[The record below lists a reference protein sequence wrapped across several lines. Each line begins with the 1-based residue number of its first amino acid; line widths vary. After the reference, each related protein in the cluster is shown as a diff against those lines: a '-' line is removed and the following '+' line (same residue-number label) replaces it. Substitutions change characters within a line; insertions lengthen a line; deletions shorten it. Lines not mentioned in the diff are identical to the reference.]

1 MTDPRVREA
10 CGIVGITT
18 VKPIFGELCIGLRAL
33 QHRGQESAGIAVHT
47 PHGLQLRV
55 GMGLVASIFRDKP
68 PEFGK
73 PTVGIGHVRY
83 STAGSST
90 ELNAQPIR
98 IDSAVGTLAIAH
110 NGTIANQHQ
119 LKADRLAAGW
129 AFTTETDSE
138 IIARLIANQ
147 LSRDLDIISAIKR
160 TLPQLVG
167 SYSLTIM
174 VNDRLFGIRD
184 PLGIKPLCIGFMN
197 ERQGHALASESVA
210 LDAIHARLIR
220 DVAPGEIVELTPTKV
235 LSHGNINSGREK
247 AHCMFEYVYFARP
260 DAVLDEVLVYRVRR
274 SLGRALWQERPT
286 EADVVVPI
294 PDSGT
299 ACALG
304 YCFESGLPYREGLI
318 KNRYVW
324 RTFIMP
330 EQDVRRTSV
339 REKLNPIRELLEGER
354 VVLVDDS
361 IVRGTTMSRIVAI
374 VREAGAKEVH
384 VRIGCPP
391 IISPCYLGID
401 MPTREEFIAP
411 NKDFDQIAREVG
423 ADSVHYISIPGLIE
437 SIGKEGS
444 DLCLGCLTEQY
455 PVPIEGERLRGQ
467 PTLEEFAN
475 GKRPPDEYYKKQMTV
490 DEAAEAAK
498 RC

>member
-1 MTDPRVREA
+1 VIDPQVREA
-10 CGIVGITT
+10 CGVIGITT

-47 PHGLQLRV
+47 PNGIQLRV
-55 GMGLVASIFRDKP
+55 GMGLVADIFREKP
-68 PEFGK
+68 PEFQK
-73 PTVGIGHVRY
+73 PMVGIGHVRY

-110 NGTIANQHQ
+110 NGTIANQKL
-119 LKADRLAAGW
+119 LKKDRLAAGW

-147 LSRDLDIISAIKR
+147 LSRDMDIISAIKR
-160 TLPQLVG
+160 TLPHLIG
-167 SYSLTIM
+167 SYSLAFM

-184 PLGIKPLCIGFMN
+184 PLGIKPLCIGFLE
-197 ERQGHALASESVA
+197 ERQGYAIASESAA
-210 LDAIHARLIR
+210 LDSVHARFVR
-220 DVAPGEIVELTPTKV
+220 DVKPGEIVELSPTQV
-235 LSHGNINSGREK
+235 MSHGRIGSGREM

-260 DAVLDEVLVYRVRR
+260 DSVLDEVLVYRVRR
-274 SLGRALWQERPT
+274 TLGRILWNEKPT

-330 EQDVRRTSV
+330 EQDARKTSV

-361 IVRGTTMSRIVAI
+361 IVRGNTMSRIVDI
-374 VREAGAKEVH
+374 VRDAGASEVH

-391 IISPCYLGID
+391 IVSPCYLGID

-411 NKDFDQIAREVG
+411 DRSFAQITREIG
-423 ADSVHYISIPGLIE
+423 ADSLHYISIPGLME
-437 SIGKEGS
+437 AIGKPENE
-444 DLCLGCLTEQY
+444 LCLGCLNEQY

-467 PTLEEFAN
+467 QTIEEFLD
-475 GKRPPDEYYKKQMTV
+475 GHRPGE
-490 DEAAEAAK
+490 E
-498 RC
+498 